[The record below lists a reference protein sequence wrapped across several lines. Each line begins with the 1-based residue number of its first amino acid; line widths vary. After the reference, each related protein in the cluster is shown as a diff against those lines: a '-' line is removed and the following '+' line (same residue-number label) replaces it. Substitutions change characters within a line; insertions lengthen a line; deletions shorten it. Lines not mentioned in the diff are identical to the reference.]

1 MFPVLSIVTV
11 RRTQMIEDIIRD
23 TDQRMK
29 KSLENMKHELAK
41 IRSGRAHPSLL
52 EQIVVPY
59 YGSEVPINQ
68 VASINILDARTLN
81 VSVWDK
87 TALAAVEKAIRSS
100 DLGLNPVSVGETLKV
115 PLPSLTE
122 DRRKELIKIVRSEA
136 EKGRVAI
143 RNVRRDANNHLK
155 EMVKEKEISDDDER
169 RAEERVQKLTNT
181 HIDEIEKL
189 LASKE
194 HELME
199 I

>member
-1 MFPVLSIVTV
+1 
-11 RRTQMIEDIIRD
+11 MIEDIIRD

-29 KSLENMKHELAK
+29 KCLESMKHELSK

-52 EQIVVPY
+52 DQIFVPY
-59 YGSEVPINQ
+59 YGSEVPLNQ
-68 VASINILDARTLN
+68 VANVNILDARTLN
-81 VSVWDK
+81 VTVWDK
-87 TALAAVEKAIRSS
+87 SALAAVDKAIRSS
-100 DLGLNPVSVGETLKV
+100 ELGLNPISVGETLKV

-122 DRRKELIKIVRSEA
+122 DRRKDLIKLVKSEA

-143 RNVRRDANNHLK
+143 RNVRRDANTHLK
-155 EMVKEKEISDDDER
+155 ELLKKKEISDDDEK

-181 HIDEIEKL
+181 NTDEIEKL

-194 HELME
+194 SELME

>member
-1 MFPVLSIVTV
+1 MT
-11 RRTQMIEDIIRD
+11 EDIIRD

-29 KSLENMKHELAK
+29 KTLESMRHELSK

-52 EQIVVPY
+52 EQVMVPY

-68 VASINILDARTLN
+68 VANVNILDARTLN

-87 TALAAVEKAIRSS
+87 SALAAVDKAIRSS
-100 DLGLNPVSVGETLKV
+100 DLGLNPVSVGDSLKV
-115 PLPSLTE
+115 PLPPLTE
-122 DRRKELIKIVRSEA
+122 DRRKELIKVVKAEA

-143 RNVRRDANNHLK
+143 RNVRRDANTHLK
-155 EMVKEKEISDDDER
+155 ELVKEKEISDDDER
-169 RAEERVQKLTNT
+169 RAEERVQKLTNS
-181 HIDEIEKL
+181 HIEEIEKI

-194 HELME
+194 GELME

>member
-1 MFPVLSIVTV
+1 MT
-11 RRTQMIEDIIRD
+11 EDIIRD

-29 KSLENMKHELAK
+29 KSLESMKHELSK

-52 EQIVVPY
+52 EQVMVPY
-59 YGSEVPINQ
+59 YGSEVPITQ
-68 VASINILDARTLN
+68 VANVNILDARTLN

-87 TALAAVEKAIRSS
+87 SALAAVDKAIRSS
-100 DLGLNPVSVGETLKV
+100 DLGLNPISVGDSLKV
-115 PLPSLTE
+115 PLPALTE
-122 DRRKELIKIVRSEA
+122 DRRKELIKVVKAEA

-143 RNVRRDANNHLK
+143 RNVRRDANTHLK
-155 EMVKEKEISDDDER
+155 ELVKEKEISDDDER

-181 HIDEIEKL
+181 HIEEIEKI

-194 HELME
+194 GELME

>member
-1 MFPVLSIVTV
+1 MT
-11 RRTQMIEDIIRD
+11 EDIIRD

-29 KSLENMKHELAK
+29 KTLESMKHELSK

-52 EQIVVPY
+52 EQVMVPY

-68 VASINILDARTLN
+68 VANVNILDARTLN

-87 TALAAVEKAIRSS
+87 SALAAVDKAIRSS
-100 DLGLNPVSVGETLKV
+100 DLGLNPVSVGDSLKV
-115 PLPSLTE
+115 PLPPLTE
-122 DRRKELIKIVRSEA
+122 DRRKELIKVVKAEA

-143 RNVRRDANNHLK
+143 RNVRRDANTHLK
-155 EMVKEKEISDDDER
+155 ELVKEKEISDDDER

-181 HIDEIEKL
+181 HIEEIEKI

-194 HELME
+194 GELME

>member
-1 MFPVLSIVTV
+1 MT
-11 RRTQMIEDIIRD
+11 EDIIRD

-29 KSLENMKHELAK
+29 KSLESMKHELSK

-52 EQIVVPY
+52 EQVMVPY
-59 YGSEVPINQ
+59 YGSEVPITQ
-68 VASINILDARTLN
+68 VANVNILDARTLN

-87 TALAAVEKAIRSS
+87 SALAAVDKAIRSS
-100 DLGLNPVSVGETLKV
+100 DLGLNPVSVGDSLKV
-115 PLPSLTE
+115 PLPPLTE
-122 DRRKELIKIVRSEA
+122 DRRKELIKVVKAEA

-143 RNVRRDANNHLK
+143 RNVRRDANTHLK
-155 EMVKEKEISDDDER
+155 ELVKEKEISDDDER

-181 HIDEIEKL
+181 HIEEIEKI

-194 HELME
+194 GELME

>member
-1 MFPVLSIVTV
+1 MT
-11 RRTQMIEDIIRD
+11 EDIIRD
-23 TDQRMK
+23 TDQRMT
-29 KSLENMKHELAK
+29 KSLESMKHELSK

-52 EQIVVPY
+52 EQVMVPY

-68 VASINILDARTLN
+68 VANVNILDARTLN

-87 TALAAVEKAIRSS
+87 SALAAVDKAIRSS
-100 DLGLNPVSVGETLKV
+100 DLGLNPVSVGDSLKV
-115 PLPSLTE
+115 PLPPLTE
-122 DRRKELIKIVRSEA
+122 DRRKELIKVVKAEA

-143 RNVRRDANNHLK
+143 RNVRRDANTHLK
-155 EMVKEKEISDDDER
+155 ELVKEKEISDDDER

-181 HIDEIEKL
+181 HIEEIEKI

-194 HELME
+194 GELME

>member
-1 MFPVLSIVTV
+1 MT
-11 RRTQMIEDIIRD
+11 EDIIRD
-23 TDQRMK
+23 TDQRMT
-29 KSLENMKHELAK
+29 KSLESMKHELSK

-52 EQIVVPY
+52 EQVMVPY

-68 VASINILDARTLN
+68 VANVNILDARTLN

-87 TALAAVEKAIRSS
+87 SALAAVDKAIRSS
-100 DLGLNPVSVGETLKV
+100 DLGLNPISVGDSLKV
-115 PLPSLTE
+115 PLPALTE
-122 DRRKELIKIVRSEA
+122 DRRKELIKVVKAEA

-143 RNVRRDANNHLK
+143 RNVRRDANTHLK
-155 EMVKEKEISDDDER
+155 ELVKEKEISDDDER

-181 HIDEIEKL
+181 HIEEIEKI

-194 HELME
+194 CELME

>member
-1 MFPVLSIVTV
+1 MT
-11 RRTQMIEDIIRD
+11 EDIIRD

-29 KSLENMKHELAK
+29 KSLESMKHELSK

-52 EQIVVPY
+52 EQVMVPY
-59 YGSEVPINQ
+59 YGSEVPITQ
-68 VASINILDARTLN
+68 VANVNILDARTLN

-87 TALAAVEKAIRSS
+87 SALAAVDKAIRSS
-100 DLGLNPVSVGETLKV
+100 DLGLNPVSVGDSLKV
-115 PLPSLTE
+115 PLPALTE
-122 DRRKELIKIVRSEA
+122 DRRKELIKVVKAEA

-143 RNVRRDANNHLK
+143 RNVRRDANTHLK
-155 EMVKEKEISDDDER
+155 ELVKEKEISDDDER

-181 HIDEIEKL
+181 HIEEIEKI

-194 HELME
+194 GELME

>member
-1 MFPVLSIVTV
+1 
-11 RRTQMIEDIIRD
+11 MIEDIIRD
-23 TDQRMK
+23 TEQRMK
-29 KSLENMKHELAK
+29 KSLENMKHELTK

-59 YGSEVPINQ
+59 YGSEVPLNQ
-68 VASINILDARTLN
+68 VANVNILDARTLN

-87 TALAAVEKAIRSS
+87 SALAAVDKAIRSS
-100 DLGLNPVSVGETLKV
+100 DLGLNPVSVGDTLKV
-115 PLPSLTE
+115 PLPALTE
-122 DRRKELIKIVRSEA
+122 DRRKELIKIVKSEA

-155 EMVKEKEISDDDER
+155 ELVKEKKISDDDER
-169 RAEERVQKLTNT
+169 QAEERVQKLTNV

-189 LASKE
+189 LAGKE
-194 HELME
+194 SELME

>member
-1 MFPVLSIVTV
+1 MT
-11 RRTQMIEDIIRD
+11 EDIIRD

-29 KSLENMKHELAK
+29 KTLESMKHELSK

-52 EQIVVPY
+52 EQVMVPY

-68 VASINILDARTLN
+68 VANVNILDARTLN

-87 TALAAVEKAIRSS
+87 SALAAVEKAIRSS
-100 DLGLNPVSVGETLKV
+100 DLGLNPVSVGESLKV
-115 PLPSLTE
+115 PLPPLTE
-122 DRRKELIKIVRSEA
+122 DRRKELIKVVKAEA

-155 EMVKEKEISDDDER
+155 ELVKDKEISDDDER

-181 HIDEIEKL
+181 HIEEIEKL
-189 LASKE
+189 LATKE
-194 HELME
+194 SELME